1 MRLFLHYL
9 AQIIRLVEENKKSCH
24 DSFITVKR
32 RSPLEYQL
40 KDITLRKKTY
50 RVYELINANKKQ

>member
-1 MRLFLHYL
+1 MSEQSETDMNI
-9 AQIIRLVEENKKSCH
+9 AH
-24 DSFITVKR
+24 DSFITIKR

-50 RVYELINANKKQ
+50 RVYELINTNEKQ